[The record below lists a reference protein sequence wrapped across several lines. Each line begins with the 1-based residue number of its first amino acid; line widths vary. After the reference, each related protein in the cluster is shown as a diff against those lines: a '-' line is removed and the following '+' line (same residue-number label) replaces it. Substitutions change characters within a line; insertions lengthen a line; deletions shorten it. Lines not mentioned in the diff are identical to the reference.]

1 MKEIRTTSRISE
13 EAAQEVDE
21 IVKIVCEESG
31 VREED
36 YFSSPI
42 FYYLAGR
49 FPNLTISQC
58 VEIVNRVQNKCL

>member
-1 MKEIRTTSRISE
+1 MEKAELN
-13 EAAQEVDE
+13 E

-31 VREED
+31 VREDD